1 MPSTACAW
9 AQVRDLFG
17 QLVDLTPADRAR
29 VLAQAH
35 PSTELEREVC
45 ELLAQHDAE
54 LGSGRDFLSPA
65 AALEAW
71 PATDRHGQRLG
82 AWEITALLGTG
93 GMGEVWG
100 ARRADGAYDAQVAIK
115 VLRPGLGSAG
125 LLERFALEQRTLA
138 RLDHPNISRLL
149 DAGRTPDGLPFFV
162 MEAVTGQPMD
172 EASRGLALA
181 QRLRLFL
188 QLADAVAHAHAQ
200 LLVHRDL
207 KPANVMVT
215 REGQVKLLDFGI
227 AQALD
232 SDPASGASAL
242 GEAAPALPLPLRPAA
257 ALRPLTPGYASPEQV
272 RGEPV
277 GTATDVYSLG
287 VLLHLLMTGQRPYA
301 RRATSAAEAMQAVLG
316 EEPSLPSKT
325 PAADDSDPGVPR
337 QELAG
342 DLDAIVA
349 RALQKRVALRYP
361 SVEALAG
368 DIRAFLEGWP
378 VMARKPTWSYRAGKF
393 VRRNRGPV
401 SLAGTALGCL
411 LMLLAGLAW
420 QVRETNQARAAA
432 ELRLT
437 QVRGLANQLVF
448 GYHDR
453 IANLAGALEA
463 RELLL
468 KDAVKYLDGLA
479 SQAPSDPTLAREL
492 AESYHRLARL
502 YGETFSPSLERLEE
516 ASRNLDKATELLPA
530 YTEQPEVPA
539 AALNGAVDMWML
551 RAQIDAR
558 QGRLDSS
565 LRALER
571 AQPLVERAQRIAPQD
586 PQVLSRLASLYG
598 RQAQALG
605 SSPGIG
611 HLGRVDEAGRKWTDA
626 VALFEQ
632 IVRLDPASVEWKH
645 QLAWGVAGLAAWQ
658 TLLGRH
664 EQAIASGRRFVD
676 LRDEASALLPDDG
689 HFRAQRAV
697 SRLNF
702 ASTLA
707 YAGRHQEAAAYIREA
722 DHIMRELA
730 GVEAANRS
738 LARDR
743 VLLEVVR
750 SRVLVLSGQMEAAQA
765 VLSAAISRLPAP
777 NPSAPDFLLSRWR
790 AEALVWRAR
799 ASLQRNPASALGD
812 ALEALRLM
820 DDPQRA
826 DASNAARRWMRAL
839 ALGEKAQAEVALGRR
854 AQARDTLREALRL
867 WGDDP
872 PGGFAYW
879 VARDRRLAV
888 QD

>member
-1 MPSTACAW
+1 V
-9 AQVRDLFG
+9 VRELF
-17 QLVDLTPADRAR
+17 DRAAELSPEAR
-29 VLAQAH
+29 EAELQGAVASGCDPSPLA
-35 PSTELEREVC
+35 EVR
-45 ELLAQHDAE
+45 ELLAQLDAAVAE
-54 LGSGRDFLSPA
+54 GTGAGRGFLEQPAASAHEPQDADLTAQRIGPWRVVGLLGSG
-65 AALEAW
+65 
-71 PATDRHGQRLG
+71 
-82 AWEITALLGTG
+82 
-93 GMGEVWG
+93 GMGDVWD
-100 ARRADGAYDAQVAIK
+100 ARRDDGTYDARVAIK
-115 VLRPGLGSAG
+115 VLRPGLDSTG
-125 LLERFALEQRTLA
+125 LLERFALERRTLA
-138 RLDHPNISRLL
+138 RLDHPNIARLL
-149 DAGRTPDGLPFFV
+149 DAGRTPDGLPYFV

-172 EASRGLALA
+172 EACRGLALA

-207 KPANVMVT
+207 KPANVLVT
-215 REGQVKLLDFGI
+215 GEGQVKLLDFGI

-232 SDPASGASAL
+232 AGHASSASAL
-242 GEAAPALPLPLRPAA
+242 GEATPAA
-257 ALRPLTPGYASPEQV
+257 PLSPLVALRPLTPGYASPEQV

-287 VLLHLLMTGQRPYA
+287 VLLHLLLTGQRPYA

-316 EEPSLPSKT
+316 EEPSTPSKT
-325 PAADDSDPGVPR
+325 PEAVDGDPGVPR

-349 RALQKRVALRYP
+349 RALQKCIALRYP

-378 VMARKPTWSYRAGKF
+378 VMAREPTWSYRAAKF

-401 SLAGTALGCL
+401 SLAGTALGGLL
-411 LMLLAGLAW
+411 LMLAGLAW
-420 QVRETNQARAAA
+420 QVRETNLARAAA

-479 SQAPSDPTLAREL
+479 AQAPSDPTLAREL

-516 ASRNLDKATELLPA
+516 ASRNLDKATQLMPA
-530 YTEQPEVPA
+530 YTEQPEVPV
-539 AALNGAVDMWML
+539 AALNGAADMWML

-571 AQPLVERAQRIAPQD
+571 AQPLVERAQRIAPED
-586 PQVLSRLASLYG
+586 PQVLSRMASLYG

-664 EQAIASGRRFVD
+664 EQAIASGRRFVA

-707 YAGRHQEAAAYIREA
+707 YAGRHQEAAAYVGEA
-722 DHIMRELA
+722 DDIMRDLA

-765 VLSAAISRLPAP
+765 VLSAAIPRLPAP

-799 ASLQRNPASALGD
+799 ATLQRHPASAFGD

-820 DDPQRA
+820 DDPQRS

-839 ALGEKAQAEVALGRR
+839 ALGEQAQAEVALGRM
-854 AQARDTLREALRL
+854 AQARVTAQEALRL

-872 PGGFAYW
+872 PGGFAAW
-879 VARDRRLAV
+879 VSRDRRLVV